1 MVLTETIKIILTKD
15 QKEKVELTMKEYIGM
30 VNKLVPIML
39 ENKTSRR
46 LTTSTI
52 QSVLPSA
59 ILNQCIRDA
68 RGIVKKYT
76 ERCNEALKKYGALYS
91 RVEGSS
97 INKKIKIP
105 VLKKLCFYVN
115 NQNYKIMGDIIEF
128 PIATKWYF
136 KRIRVHTWLTDRQKS
151 ILSNVKLGTLRITY
165 KGEKLVAQISYEIP
179 EPECRGGG
187 NVMGIDLGIKC
198 PAVSYISNGH
208 ISFHGNGRKNKYI
221 RRHFEYLRKKCVQ
234 DKHPEAIK
242 RFGSKE
248 QRIMRDIDHKI
259 SKEIIETAVA
269 NDVKVIKIEQI
280 VNIGSTTSTSRKNR
294 KALNNWSYYRLKSY
308 ISYKARL
315 SGIKVEFVKPNFTS
329 QTCPKC
335 GKRHHARDRRYSC
348 TCGVKM
354 HRDLIAAIN
363 ICNSTEYVGDSVI
376 RHTA

>member
-39 ENKTSRR
+39 ENKTCRR
-46 LTTSTI
+46 LTTSTL
-52 QSVLPSA
+52 QSVLPSS

-68 RGIVKKYT
+68 RGIVKKHT
-76 ERCNEALKKYGALYS
+76 GRRNDAVKNNGQLNTGI
-91 RVEGSS
+91 EGSS
-97 INKKIKIP
+97 KNKKTKIP
-105 VLKKLCFYVN
+105 VLKKPCFYVN
-115 NQNYKIMGDIIEF
+115 NQNYKIKGDIIEF
-128 PIATKWYF
+128 PVATEWYF

-151 ILSNVKLGTLRITY
+151 ILSNVKFGTLRITY

-221 RRHFEYLRKKCVQ
+221 RRHFEYLRKKCVH

-259 SKEIIETAVA
+259 SREIIETAVA

-294 KALNNWSYYRLKSY
+294 KALHNWSYYRLKSF
-308 ISYKARL
+308 IRYKARL
-315 SGIKVEFVKPNFTS
+315 SGIKVELVKPNYTS
-329 QTCPKC
+329 QACPKC